1 MSHGGNCRQM
11 YKKKVHEQF
20 GECPDHGK
28 SLECKESRVLKHY
41 KRRRFHCMKPLC
53 KYRETTVEV
62 FVPAIVTRDRRS
74 GIDRFVRR
82 MISQYE

>member
-1 MSHGGNCRQM
+1 
-11 YKKKVHEQF
+11 
-20 GECPDHGK
+20 
-28 SLECKESRVLKHY
+28 
-41 KRRRFHCMKPLC
+41 MKPLC